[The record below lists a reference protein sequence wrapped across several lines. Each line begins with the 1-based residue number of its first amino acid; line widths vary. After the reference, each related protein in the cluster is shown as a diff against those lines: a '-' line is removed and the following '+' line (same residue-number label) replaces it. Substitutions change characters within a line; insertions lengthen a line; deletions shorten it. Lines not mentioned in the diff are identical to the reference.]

1 MQQQRRRRRRR
12 QQQQQ
17 QQQQLQQH
25 WQSSHGQL
33 RKFSR
38 GRKLCTSKNLRT
50 TFQQ

>member
-1 MQQQRRRRRRR
+1 MQQQRRRRRR

-17 QQQQLQQH
+17 QQLLH

-38 GRKLCTSKNLRT
+38 GQKLCTSKNLRT